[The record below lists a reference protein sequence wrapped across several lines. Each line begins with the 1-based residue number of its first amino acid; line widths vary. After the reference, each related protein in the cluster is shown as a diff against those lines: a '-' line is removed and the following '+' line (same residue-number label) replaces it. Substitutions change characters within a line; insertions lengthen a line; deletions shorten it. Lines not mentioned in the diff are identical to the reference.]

1 MKNYEKLQGVIN
13 TIELLEPIRPTALN
27 ASRLWGIYKTLMEVR
42 DDLFNQEKEAEKE
55 AEKEPEKPAEVK
67 EDAGKADTK

>member
-27 ASRLWGIYKTLMEVR
+27 ASRLWGIYKMLMEVR
-42 DDLFNQEKEAEKE
+42 DDLFSPEKE